1 MRLST
6 RYSLGEEVFY
16 YDVSLEKIIRSIV
29 TAAKREY
36 YDGLYSTA
44 YDLKSATG
52 EEYCVT
58 DIDCHVMLDE
68 VYRVSPDLITK
79 TEQELLERK
88 ESGLFE
94 HTITVEKDCDF

>member
-1 MRLST
+1 MRFST

-44 YDLKSATG
+44 YD
-52 EEYCVT
+52 
-58 DIDCHVMLDE
+58 
-68 VYRVSPDLITK
+68 P
-79 TEQELLERK
+79 QK
-88 ESGLFE
+88 ESLLHSFLF
-94 HTITVEKDCDF
+94 